1 MRVATKL
8 EMRFL
13 EITALKIKDIVRHI
27 KIIADMTP

>member
-1 MRVATKL
+1 MRVATKI

-13 EITALKIKDIVRHI
+13 EITVLKIKDIVRHI